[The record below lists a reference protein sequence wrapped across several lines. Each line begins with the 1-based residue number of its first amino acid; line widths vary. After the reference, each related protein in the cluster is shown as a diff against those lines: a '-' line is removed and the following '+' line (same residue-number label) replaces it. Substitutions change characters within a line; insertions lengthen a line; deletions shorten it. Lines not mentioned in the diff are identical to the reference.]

1 MRTAQRELNLSGT
14 LIQRGKKQY
23 GDYTEDVS
31 VSSVYSISYAN
42 PLPKSDL
49 SCDGQIIQLS
59 EVSGMVTASQLF
71 CPLVF
76 TDFLSAHE
84 KTSCRPPCRA
94 LNTGWRSRSPPSLPL
109 EKNRMSFPSDD
120 KEKLNYFLKNLAICP
135 SGKGGLNGH
144 DPQINVF
151 QASKLKCAIYS
162 HSYHMGKKKKNQA
175 QNLYPTSKGSKRSQC
190 GTEMSD

>member
-31 VSSVYSISYAN
+31 VSGVYSISYAN

-94 LNTGWRSRSPPSLPL
+94 LNTGWRSHSPPSLPL
-109 EKNRMSFPSDD
+109 EKNRMSFPSAD
-120 KEKLNYFLKNLAICP
+120 KEKLNYFLKKLAICP

-162 HSYHMGKKKKNQA
+162 HSYHMGKKKKTK
-175 QNLYPTSKGSKRSQC
+175 PKTSIPHQKAVREANVGLR
-190 GTEMSD
+190 

>member
-1 MRTAQRELNLSGT
+1 MRTAQRALNLSGT

-59 EVSGMVTASQLF
+59 EVSAMVTASQLF

-84 KTSCRPPCRA
+84 KTWCPPPCRA
-94 LNTGWRSRSPPSLPL
+94 QNTGWRSHSPPSLPL
-109 EKNRMSFPSDD
+109 EKNRMSFPSAD
-120 KEKLNYFLKNLAICP
+120 KEKLNYFLKKLAICP
-135 SGKGGLNGH
+135 SGTGGLNGL

-151 QASKLKCAIYS
+151 QASKLKMCYIFSFLPYG
-162 HSYHMGKKKKNQA
+162 GKKKQT